1 MTTDLIQR
9 IVAFVVLVVVQALVL
24 NHIHLFG
31 VATPL
36 FYVYFVLLF
45 RRNHP
50 KWIILLT
57 SFLLG
62 LCIDVFS
69 NTPGLAAASTTFL
82 AVLQPYILEPF
93 IPRDSEENLKPGMRT
108 LGIGR
113 FIYYTVFM
121 VFLYNLVFFS
131 LEAFTFF
138 NWLQWLLSIG
148 GSTLL
153 TVVLILVVENLR
165 RS

>member
-1 MTTDLIQR
+1 MTIDLLQR
-9 IVAFVVLVVVQALVL
+9 VVAFVVLVVVQALVL

-69 NTPGLAAASTTFL
+69 NTPGLAAASTTFI

-93 IPRDSEENLKPGMRT
+93 IPRDSDENLKPGMRT

-113 FIYYTVFM
+113 FVYYTVFM
-121 VFLYNLVFFS
+121 VFLYNIVFFS
-131 LEAFTFF
+131 LEAFNFF
-138 NWLQWLLSIG
+138 NWLQWLLCIG
-148 GSTLL
+148 SSTLI

>member
-1 MTTDLIQR
+1 MLQR
-9 IVAFVVLVVVQALVL
+9 VVAFVVLVVVQALVL

-69 NTPGLAAASTTFL
+69 NTPGLAAASTTFI

-93 IPRDSEENLKPGMRT
+93 IPRDSDENLKPGMRT

-113 FIYYTVFM
+113 FVYYTVFM
-121 VFLYNLVFFS
+121 VFLYNIVFFS
-131 LEAFTFF
+131 LEAFNFF
-138 NWLQWLLSIG
+138 NWLQWLLCIC

>member
-1 MTTDLIQR
+1 MTIDLLQR
-9 IVAFVVLVVVQALVL
+9 VVAFVVLVVVQALVL

-69 NTPGLAAASTTFL
+69 NTPGLAAASTTFI

-93 IPRDSEENLKPGMRT
+93 IPRDSDENLKPGMRT

-113 FIYYTVFM
+113 FVYYTVFM
-121 VFLYNLVFFS
+121 VFLYNIVFFS
-131 LEAFTFF
+131 LEAFNFF
-138 NWLQWLLSIG
+138 NWLQWLLCIC

>member
-1 MTTDLIQR
+1 MTIDLLQR
-9 IVAFVVLVVVQALVL
+9 VVAFVVLVVVQALVL

-69 NTPGLAAASTTFL
+69 NTPGLAAASTTFI
-82 AVLQPYILEPF
+82 AVVQPYILEPF
-93 IPRDSEENLKPGMRT
+93 VPRDSDENLKPGMRT

-113 FIYYTVFM
+113 FIYYTIFM
-121 VFLYNLVFFS
+121 VLLYNLVFFS
-131 LEAFTFF
+131 LEAFNFF
-138 NWLQWLLSIG
+138 NWLQWLLCIG
-148 GSTLL
+148 SSTLL

>member
-62 LCIDVFS
+62 LCVDVFS
-69 NTPGLAAASTTFL
+69 NTPGLAAASMTFI

-93 IPRDSEENLKPGMRT
+93 IPRDSEDNLKPGMRT
-108 LGIGR
+108 LGVSR
-113 FIYYTVFM
+113 FIYYTIVM
-121 VFLYNLVFFS
+121 VFLYNVAFFS
-131 LEAFTFF
+131 LEAFNFF

>member
-1 MTTDLIQR
+1 MTSDLIQR

-62 LCIDVFS
+62 LCVDVFS
-69 NTPGLAAASTTFL
+69 NTPGLAAASMTFI

-93 IPRDSEENLKPGMRT
+93 IPRDSEDNLKPGMRT
-108 LGIGR
+108 LGVSR
-113 FIYYTVFM
+113 FIYYTIFM
-121 VFLYNLVFFS
+121 VFLYNVAFFS

-138 NWLQWLLSIG
+138 NWLQWLLCIG
-148 GSTLL
+148 ASTVL

>member
-1 MTTDLIQR
+1 M
-9 IVAFVVLVVVQALVL
+9 AFVVLVVVQALVL

-50 KWIILLT
+50 KWVILLT

-93 IPRDSEENLKPGMRT
+93 IPRDSEENLKPGMHT

-131 LEAFTFF
+131 LEAFNFF
-138 NWLQWLLSIG
+138 NWLQWLLCIG

>member
-1 MTTDLIQR
+1 MLQR
-9 IVAFVVLVVVQALVL
+9 VVAFVVLVVVQALVL

-69 NTPGLAAASTTFL
+69 NTPGLAAASTTFI
-82 AVLQPYILEPF
+82 AVVQPYILEPF
-93 IPRDSEENLKPGMRT
+93 VPRDSDENLKPGMRT

-113 FIYYTVFM
+113 FIYYTIFM
-121 VFLYNLVFFS
+121 VLLYNLVFFS
-131 LEAFTFF
+131 LEAFNFF
-138 NWLQWLLSIG
+138 NWLQWLLCIG
-148 GSTLL
+148 SSTLL

>member
-1 MTTDLIQR
+1 MTIDLLQR
-9 IVAFVVLVVVQALVL
+9 VVAFVVLVVVQALVL

-69 NTPGLAAASTTFL
+69 NTPGLAAASMTFI

-93 IPRDSEENLKPGMRT
+93 IPRDSDENLKPGMRT

-113 FIYYTVFM
+113 FVYYTVFM

-131 LEAFTFF
+131 LEAFNFF
-138 NWLQWLLSIG
+138 NWLQWLLCIC

>member
-1 MTTDLIQR
+1 MTIDLLQR
-9 IVAFVVLVVVQALVL
+9 VVAFVVLVVVQALVL

-69 NTPGLAAASTTFL
+69 NTPGLAAASTTFI

-93 IPRDSEENLKPGMRT
+93 IPRDSDENLKPGMRI

-113 FIYYTVFM
+113 FVYYTVFM

-131 LEAFTFF
+131 LEAFNFF
-138 NWLQWLLSIG
+138 NWLQWLLCIC

>member
-1 MTTDLIQR
+1 M
-9 IVAFVVLVVVQALVL
+9 
-24 NHIHLFG
+24 
-31 VATPL
+31 
-36 FYVYFVLLF
+36 
-45 RRNHP
+45 
-50 KWIILLT
+50 
-57 SFLLG
+57 
-62 LCIDVFS
+62 FS
-69 NTPGLAAASTTFL
+69 NTPGLAAASTTLL

>member
-1 MTTDLIQR
+1 MTIDLLQR
-9 IVAFVVLVVVQALVL
+9 VVAFVVLVVVQALVL

-69 NTPGLAAASTTFL
+69 NTPGLAAASTTFI

-93 IPRDSEENLKPGMRT
+93 IPRDSDENLKPGIRT

-113 FIYYTVFM
+113 FVYYTVFM
-121 VFLYNLVFFS
+121 VFLYNIVFFS
-131 LEAFTFF
+131 LEAFNFF
-138 NWLQWLLSIG
+138 NWLQWLLCIC

>member
-1 MTTDLIQR
+1 MLQR
-9 IVAFVVLVVVQALVL
+9 VVAFVVLVVVQALVL

-69 NTPGLAAASTTFL
+69 NTPGLAAASTTFI

-93 IPRDSEENLKPGMRT
+93 IPRDSDENLKPGMRT

-113 FIYYTVFM
+113 FVYYTVFM
-121 VFLYNLVFFS
+121 VFLYNIVFFS
-131 LEAFTFF
+131 LEAFNFF
-138 NWLQWLLSIG
+138 NWLQWLLCIG
-148 GSTLL
+148 SSTLI